1 MASKLSWKK
10 VLYILKRPGFWVI
23 VVLLAA
29 ITIVHYR
36 EAIALPEFFNNIV
49 LQTGL
54 DRHAFERVFYLL
66 PIVLAGFF
74 FGWRGTV
81 ITSLV
86 ALACMLPRIFLLSD
100 HIIDSLFESIAVFV
114 VGNVVAVTFIFLR
127 KEREHRI
134 RLAVIDQIA
143 SAVSQSLD
151 LSQVLNASIDG
162 VMSVMSID
170 ASMIFLVD
178 EDSEILTLDCYRGVS
193 EKFVHGV
200 DKLNMGEGLNGA
212 VALSGE
218 AEYIEDAMADPRL
231 TKVEAIKVENLRSHY
246 IVPLKSKGKVMGT
259 LAIATRGKYHFKSEE
274 KETARAIGNEI
285 GVAIDNA
292 RIYEKIKRVA
302 EQLRVS
308 EEKYRNLFENAH
320 DAIWLH
326 DLNDN
331 IIAVN
336 KACSRLTGYSQIEL
350 YLLKS
355 NLLLSKES
363 KSINDDMHRRLLAKE
378 DSGLVSE
385 VKLLKRD
392 GNEVIVHL
400 ATSLVY
406 KNNEPWAFQ
415 HIARDITQEKHM
427 EENLRF
433 YLHQVTQAQ
442 EEERKRIARELHDD
456 TIQSL
461 VVLGRKIDDIY
472 YNDKELSEN
481 KRKMLEDVR
490 QETDNIMAGVRSL
503 SQDLRPPIL
512 DKLGLKPALE
522 DLCANVERMSGIQV
536 QLVFKGKPRRLPTE
550 VETTLF
556 RIIQEGLR
564 NIWKHSKATNAELLV
579 DFREDRTFINIRD
592 NGQGLNFTTPPDE
605 LARFGKL
612 GLAGMKERTRL
623 LGGNMEIETAPLEGT
638 FIKIEVPV

>member
-1 MASKLSWKK
+1 MTSKLSWKK
-10 VLYILKRPGFWVI
+10 VLNILKRPGFWTI
-23 VVLLAA
+23 VVLLAV
-29 ITIVHYR
+29 ITIIHYR
-36 EAIALPEFFNNIV
+36 EAIILPGFFNDIM

-100 HIIDSLFESIAVFV
+100 HVMDSLFESISVFV

-127 KEREHRI
+127 KEREHRV

-218 AEYIEDAMADPRL
+218 AEYIEDAMEDPRL
-231 TKVEAIKVENLRSHY
+231 TKVEAVKMENLRSHY

-259 LAIATRGKYHFKSEE
+259 LAIATRDKYHFRNEE

-331 IIAVN
+331 IIAAN
-336 KACSRLTGYSQIEL
+336 KACSRLTGYSLIEL
-350 YLLKS
+350 YLLKAS
-355 NLLLSKES
+355 LLLSKES
-363 KSINDDMHRRLLAKE
+363 QLINEDMHRRLLNKE

-385 VKLLKRD
+385 VKLLKKD
-392 GNEVIVHL
+392 SNEVIVHL

-472 YNDKELSEN
+472 YNDKELPES

-490 QETDNIMAGVRSL
+490 EETDNIMAGVRSL

-512 DKLGLKPALE
+512 DRLGLKPALE
-522 DLCANVERMSGIQV
+522 DLCSNVERMSGIQV
-536 QLVFKGKPRRLPTE
+536 KLVFKGKPRRLPTE

-579 DFREDRTFINIRD
+579 DFREDRTFINIKD

-623 LGGNMEIETAPLEGT
+623 LGGTMEIETAPLEGT

>member
-1 MASKLSWKK
+1 MTSKLSWKK
-10 VLYILKRPGFWVI
+10 VLYILKRPGFWII

-36 EAIALPEFFNNIV
+36 EAISLPGFFNDIV
-49 LQTGL
+49 IQTGL

-193 EKFVHGV
+193 EKFVYGV
-200 DKLNMGEGLNGA
+200 DKLDIGEGLNGA
-212 VALSGE
+212 VASSGE

-231 TKVEAIKVENLRSHY
+231 TKVEAVKMENLRSHY
-246 IVPLKSKGKVMGT
+246 IVPLKSKGRVMGT
-259 LAIATRGKYHFKSEE
+259 LAIATREKYHFKSEE

-350 YLLKS
+350 YLLKA

-363 KSINDDMHRRLLAKE
+363 KPINEDMHRRLLAKE
-378 DSGLVSE
+378 DTGLVSE
-385 VKLLKRD
+385 VKLVKKD
-392 GNEVIVHL
+392 GNQVIVHL

-406 KNNEPWAFQ
+406 KRDEPWAFQ

-472 YNDKELSEN
+472 YDDKELPES

-522 DLCANVERMSGIQV
+522 DLCSNVERMSGIQV

-623 LGGNMEIETAPLEGT
+623 LGGTMEIETAPLEGT

>member
-1 MASKLSWKK
+1 MTSKLSWKK
-10 VLYILKRPGFWVI
+10 VLYILTRPGFWII

-36 EAIALPEFFNNIV
+36 EAISLPGFFNDIV
-49 LQTGL
+49 IQTGL

-193 EKFVHGV
+193 EKFVYGV
-200 DKLNMGEGLNGA
+200 DKLDIGEGLNGA
-212 VALSGE
+212 VASSGE

-231 TKVEAIKVENLRSHY
+231 TKVEAVKMENLRSHY
-246 IVPLKSKGKVMGT
+246 IVPLKSKGRVMGT
-259 LAIATRGKYHFKSEE
+259 LAIATREKYHFKSEE

-350 YLLKS
+350 YLLKA

-363 KSINDDMHRRLLAKE
+363 KPINEDMHRRLLAKE
-378 DSGLVSE
+378 DTGLVSE
-385 VKLLKRD
+385 VKLVKKD
-392 GNEVIVHL
+392 GNQVIVHL

-406 KNNEPWAFQ
+406 KSDEPWAFQ

-472 YNDKELSEN
+472 YDDKELPES

-522 DLCANVERMSGIQV
+522 DLCSNVERMSGIQV

-579 DFREDRTFINIRD
+579 DFREERTFINIRD

-623 LGGNMEIETAPLEGT
+623 LGGTMEIETAPLEGT